1 MSKNSNKARISTF
14 ILLSVVML
22 ITFAVYTLCVAV
34 VDVQPIGP
42 NKGPSATL
50 VGFAE
55 INGNFRDAI
64 GHNFTF
70 KKISDILGYLAIATA
85 GCFGLLGL
93 VQLIKGKSL
102 KKVDG
107 DLYILLGFYV
117 LIGMAY
123 LLFEKLVINY
133 RPIVMDGGVEPSY
146 PSSHTVL
153 AITFLYAAIIM
164 LRRRIKDSQKMTV
177 ISIVLLVMMLA
188 IILLR
193 LFSGVHWLTDIIGG
207 VILSVLLISIYNLA
221 MAIYTAKVEG

>member
-70 KKISDILGYLAIATA
+70 KKISDILEENLKYCKNTDYLIIESNHDISMELKTNRPQ
-85 GCFGLLGL
+85 LLKER
-93 VQLIKGKSL
+93 VL
-102 KKVDG
+102 K
-107 DLYILLGFYV
+107 
-117 LIGMAY
+117 
-123 LLFEKLVINY
+123 
-133 RPIVMDGGVEPSY
+133 R
-146 PSSHTVL
+146 
-153 AITFLYAAIIM
+153 
-164 LRRRIKDSQKMTV
+164 
-177 ISIVLLVMMLA
+177 
-188 IILLR
+188 
-193 LFSGVHWLTDIIGG
+193 
-207 VILSVLLISIYNLA
+207 
-221 MAIYTAKVEG
+221 

>member
-1 MSKNSNKARISTF
+1 M
-14 ILLSVVML
+14 
-22 ITFAVYTLCVAV
+22 
-34 VDVQPIGP
+34 
-42 NKGPSATL
+42 
-50 VGFAE
+50 
-55 INGNFRDAI
+55 
-64 GHNFTF
+64 
-70 KKISDILGYLAIATA
+70 
-85 GCFGLLGL
+85 
-93 VQLIKGKSL
+93 QLIKGKSL

>member
-1 MSKNSNKARISTF
+1 M
-14 ILLSVVML
+14 
-22 ITFAVYTLCVAV
+22 
-34 VDVQPIGP
+34 
-42 NKGPSATL
+42 
-50 VGFAE
+50 
-55 INGNFRDAI
+55 
-64 GHNFTF
+64 
-70 KKISDILGYLAIATA
+70 
-85 GCFGLLGL
+85 
-93 VQLIKGKSL
+93 QLIKGKSL

-164 LRRRIKDSQKMTV
+164 LRRRIKDSQKMKV

-207 VILSVLLISIYNLA
+207 VILSVLLISIYNLT

>member
-1 MSKNSNKARISTF
+1 
-14 ILLSVVML
+14 
-22 ITFAVYTLCVAV
+22 
-34 VDVQPIGP
+34 
-42 NKGPSATL
+42 
-50 VGFAE
+50 
-55 INGNFRDAI
+55 
-64 GHNFTF
+64 
-70 KKISDILGYLAIATA
+70 
-85 GCFGLLGL
+85 
-93 VQLIKGKSL
+93 
-102 KKVDG
+102 
-107 DLYILLGFYV
+107 
-117 LIGMAY
+117 MAY
-123 LLFEKLVINY
+123 LLFEKLVITY

-221 MAIYTAKVEG
+221 MAIYTAKVEE